1 MRRRLIVL
9 ILAVCAMLLA
19 TGGAVATTGAERF
32 VMGTHGPND
41 LRGGSGA
48 DLLASEGAWGA
59 YPEDTALDTVHG
71 AGGNDFIDT
80 VNDPPS
86 RDLVHCPGWDEV
98 QADPEDYV
106 NEDCE
111 KVQRIDLSQGP
122 QPPKERPSTCRPR
135 QERLSLFT
143 PLLARAFS
151 EVCQK
156 RG

>member
-1 MRRRLIVL
+1 M
-9 ILAVCAMLLA
+9 
-19 TGGAVATTGAERF
+19 
-32 VMGTHGPND
+32 
-41 LRGGSGA
+41 
-48 DLLASEGAWGA
+48 
-59 YPEDTALDTVHG
+59 DTVHG

-122 QPPKERPSTCRPR
+122 QPPKERPSTCRP
-135 QERLSLFT
+135 
-143 PLLARAFS
+143 PARAPEFIYPFAGKGFLRS
-151 EVCQK
+151 LPEERMANRRRCGAPVSSP
-156 RG
+156 